1 MKKITLIFTLLV
13 STVMLSSPSYAEWTK
28 LGGPEGSG
36 LYVDYERIRKHGGY
50 VYFWQLIDVLTPVKS
65 EILSSKS
72 YTKGDCK
79 LFRYSNL
86 SHSFH
91 IEPMGLGTGDVREP
105 AKKGWV
111 YPPPNSIMETVLKS
125 VCSR

>member
-1 MKKITLIFTLLV
+1 MKKLILIFTLLV
-13 STVMLSSPSYAEWTK
+13 STVMFPSPSYAEWTK

-36 LYVDYERIRKHGGY
+36 LYVDYERIRKHGGH
-50 VYFWQLIDVLTPVKS
+50 VYFWELIDMLTPLKS
-65 EILSSKS
+65 GHLSSKS
-72 YTKGDCK
+72 YIKGDCK
-79 LFRYSNL
+79 LFRYSYL

-105 AKKGWV
+105 VKKGWI
-111 YPPPNSIMETVLKS
+111 YPPPNSPDEIILKK